1 MEIYNLFTDF
11 AKSIVDGIEAVS
23 SLIGVDQ
30 LDYIVPPQPDMQ
42 NYENHRIEVI
52 QDSKAGSPQ
61 GRSKKRRTV
70 SEDIQSN
77 NKVGNEINASAPINL
92 LDDEIVFSEEDFGN
106 MDESVEKS
114 RCCGKKKRPDKLSS
128 ILNTKLLFITYP
140 LNDCTSI

>member
-11 AKSIVDGIEAVS
+11 TKSTVDGIEAVS

-42 NYENHRIEVI
+42 NYENHASSIALLLCVSRTTIEAI
-52 QDSKAGSPQ
+52 QDSKVGFPQ
-61 GRSKKRRTV
+61 GKSKKCRTV

-114 RCCGKKKRPDKLSS
+114 
-128 ILNTKLLFITYP
+128 
-140 LNDCTSI
+140 